1 MFEFYTNNTFEGQN
15 SFSWIPIIVQLITLG
30 IALFALRTAL
40 KSLNTA
46 NQNLEGVSRT
56 QSVQSHMNL
65 IALENEVRKNIA
77 NRAIATYE
85 NSKAK
90 EDDIELL
97 GIKENNAF
105 ILYFISVDKL
115 ASLVK
120 TDYLKEQ
127 FKNRDWK
134 NEYYDIFDDARISAS
149 NYIAISSGKSQ
160 KMIQNITIL
169 LDIWDEEN
177 INNLTENSSNTTII
191 NS

>member
-15 SFSWIPIIVQLITLG
+15 SLNWIPIIIQLCT
-30 IALFALRTAL
+30 FAVAAYAVYTARE
-40 KSLNTA
+40 SLN
-46 NQNLEGVSRT
+46 GVSRT

>member
-127 FKNRDWK
+127 FKNRDWE